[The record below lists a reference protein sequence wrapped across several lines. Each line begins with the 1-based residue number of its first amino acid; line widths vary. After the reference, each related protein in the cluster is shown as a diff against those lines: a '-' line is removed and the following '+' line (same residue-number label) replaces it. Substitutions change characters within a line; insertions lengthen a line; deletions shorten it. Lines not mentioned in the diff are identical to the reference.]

1 MNYAVI
7 YEALIDKRRKFPL
20 SKSNGYCE
28 RHHYIPRCMG
38 GGNEKWNIVNL
49 TAKEHFIAHHLLCKI
64 NPKEMKLL
72 NAFIAMCTKTT
83 RQKRQIHISAKRYE
97 QLKQEYGRM
106 RMLMFADMPEEKRQ
120 QRRRNIK
127 AGCAKRTPEQK
138 AKIKAKRM
146 AYFASLT
153 DEDRAKI
160 AEKRKHTVASR
171 SRQRRQEI
179 FERTSKAHRKLSD
192 SDEQRVVSEYQS
204 GKTAAQISSESWC
217 DLSREGVNYLLRRRG
232 IKTHAL
238 SRWDEKIEQICIDF
252 KTDKYPTRDALAKAY
267 GTSWSTIRKILL
279 DNGID
284 VPVNVNRQNASAIR
298 ETQKL
303 MSEHVAYQA
312 PFSHTC
318 ITDIS
323 LYDAIRRLQM
333 FGLIPRSETRR
344 NVLKKIRHAL
354 RGETKYAFGYE
365 WRTVEPA
372 HEKESQCA
380 D

>member
-1 MNYAVI
+1 MNYALI
-7 YEALIDKRRKFPL
+7 YEALIEKRRTHPL
-20 SKSNGYCE
+20 SKKDGYCE
-28 RHHYIPRCMG
+28 RHHYIPRCMS
-38 GGNEKWNIVNL
+38 GGNESWNIINL

-64 NPKEMKLL
+64 NPENIKLL

-97 QLKQEYGRM
+97 QLKQDYGRM
-106 RMLMFADMPEEKRQ
+106 RRLMFADMPEEKRQ

-138 AKIKAKRM
+138 ARIKAKRM

-160 AEKRKHTVASR
+160 AEKRKLTVASR
-171 SRQRRQEI
+171 SSQRRQEI
-179 FERTSKAHRKLSD
+179 FERISKAHRKLSE
-192 SDEQRVVSEYQS
+192 SDEQRVVSEYQR

-217 DLSREGVNYLLRRRG
+217 GLSREGVNYLLRRRG
-232 IKTHAL
+232 VKTHTL
-238 SRWDEKIEQICIDF
+238 SRWDGKIEQICIDF
-252 KTDKYPTRDALAKAY
+252 KTGKCPTRDALAKAY

-284 VPVNVNRQNASAIR
+284 VPVNVNRQKSSTIR

-323 LYDAIRRLQM
+323 LYDAIRRLQV
-333 FGLIPRSETRR
+333 FGLIPRSEARR

-354 RGETKYAFGYE
+354 RGKTKYAFGYE
-365 WRTVEPA
+365 WRTVETV

>member
-38 GGNEKWNIVNL
+38 GGNEKWNIINL

-138 AKIKAKRM
+138 AKIKAKRSV
-146 AYFASLT
+146 ALHRSNAGAVIAGIKSEKNRLHDFAS
-153 DEDRAKI
+153 A
-160 AEKRKHTVASR
+160 
-171 SRQRRQEI
+171 
-179 FERTSKAHRKLSD
+179 
-192 SDEQRVVSEYQS
+192 
-204 GKTAAQISSESWC
+204 
-217 DLSREGVNYLLRRRG
+217 
-232 IKTHAL
+232 
-238 SRWDEKIEQICIDF
+238 
-252 KTDKYPTRDALAKAY
+252 
-267 GTSWSTIRKILL
+267 
-279 DNGID
+279 
-284 VPVNVNRQNASAIR
+284 ASASFFR
-298 ETQKL
+298 
-303 MSEHVAYQA
+303 
-312 PFSHTC
+312 
-318 ITDIS
+318 
-323 LYDAIRRLQM
+323 
-333 FGLIPRSETRR
+333 
-344 NVLKKIRHAL
+344 
-354 RGETKYAFGYE
+354 
-365 WRTVEPA
+365 
-372 HEKESQCA
+372 
-380 D
+380 